1 MKLPNMVV
9 FEQYVEACTKKCF
22 FSMYLIKAHAA
33 SMETRS
39 REKKKYII
47 SHCTVNKITNRNY
60 KVSSEVCKKTEHSI
74 AAPSTAHWG

>member
-1 MKLPNMVV
+1 M
-9 FEQYVEACTKKCF
+9 EACTKKYF

-39 REKKKYII
+39 REKKKDII

-74 AAPSTAHWG
+74 AAPSMAHWG

>member
-9 FEQYVEACTKKCF
+9 FEQYVEACTKKYF

-39 REKKKYII
+39 REKKKGYNF
-47 SHCTVNKITNRNY
+47 SLY
-60 KVSSEVCKKTEHSI
+60 S
-74 AAPSTAHWG
+74 

>member
-1 MKLPNMVV
+1 
-9 FEQYVEACTKKCF
+9 
-22 FSMYLIKAHAA
+22 MYLIKAHAA

-39 REKKKYII
+39 REKKEYII

-74 AAPSTAHWG
+74 AAPSIAHWG

>member
-9 FEQYVEACTKKCF
+9 FEQYVEACTKKYI
-22 FSMYLIKAHAA
+22 FSMYLLKAHAA

-39 REKKKYII
+39 QGKKKYII

-60 KVSSEVCKKTEHSI
+60 KISSEVCKKTEHSI
-74 AAPSTAHWG
+74 AAHSMAHWG